1 MYKNA
6 KVLLNEYLDIERERL
21 EFKNTYVQKF
31 GKILPPKK
39 VMRYFQLENKIE
51 ANFSYQLSRMVPLA
65 K

>member
-1 MYKNA
+1 MYS
-6 KVLLNEYLDIERERL
+6 YLRDTTLERERL
-21 EFKNTYVQKF
+21 ELKNTYAQKF

-51 ANFSYQLSRMVPLA
+51 ANLIHQLSRMAPLA